1 MFTATFSAGGDVAE
15 WGLWGQTA
23 LSNQVELMLKA
34 AAVAVLLGRKEVS
47 LVKRVIS
54 GIGKSGL

>member
-15 WGLWGQTA
+15 WGQTA
-23 LSNQVELMLKA
+23 LSKQVELTLKA

-54 GIGKSGL
+54 GVGRSGL